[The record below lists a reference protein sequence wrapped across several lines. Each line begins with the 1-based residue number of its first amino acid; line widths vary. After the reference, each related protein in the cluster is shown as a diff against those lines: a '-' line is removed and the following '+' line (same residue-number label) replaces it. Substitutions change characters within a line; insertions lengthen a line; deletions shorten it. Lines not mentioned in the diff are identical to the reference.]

1 MAKPFFR
8 LRMKMAEQD
17 VTQQELGR
25 RIGRSASYVIAALT
39 GKGGWDS
46 RDIPKVA
53 RALNIPRDEWTDLF
67 FPDQPPVLQ
76 VKGGRAG

>member
-25 RIGRSASYVIAALT
+25 RIGRSASYVSAALT

-53 RALNIPRDEWTDLF
+53 QALSIPREEWTDLF
-67 FPDQPPVLQ
+67 FPEQPALR

>member
-25 RIGRSASYVIAALT
+25 RIGDRAQRVLCERGPYRKRRMGQPGYSQ
-39 GKGGWDS
+39 S
-46 RDIPKVA
+46 RQGFEYPE
-53 RALNIPRDEWTDLF
+53 R
-67 FPDQPPVLQ
+67 
-76 VKGGRAG
+76 

>member
-17 VTQQELGR
+17 VTQQELGK
-25 RIGRSASYVIAALT
+25 RIGRSASTVSAALC
-39 GKGGWDS
+39 GKIGWDS

-53 RALNIPRDEWTDLF
+53 RALNIPREEWLDYF
-67 FPDQPPVLQ
+67 FPDQPPALK